1 MAIMSAIAGVAGIA
15 GSYLSNK
22 AQSKSTKQAA
32 NIAAQTAAMNNALTE
47 RIFSQNQAALAPYQ
61 QRGNQAGSAINALLG
76 LADIQQPQQPAQ
88 ATYQGFGGSPY
99 SGGVPASPVNL
110 TGGTIDVGNPR
121 VNALLGEQGQF
132 DMATGLPLN
141 GGDYGSMQLGGLPAP
156 VTTAAPATN
165 ALSQYQQAF
174 DNYRNSTGYQFRLNE
189 GNKAIGANFAARGL
203 NNSGAAVRRA
213 MDYGQNIA
221 SGEFGNYLGYLSNQQ
236 GVGFGAAS
244 AQAGV
249 GQNYV
254 NTVSAN
260 NNNAGSAAANAALL
274 RGQANA
280 NMWGG
285 ILQGAGNIFGSSFG
299 FGG

>member
-1 MAIMSAIAGVAGIA
+1 MAIASAIAGVAGIA
-15 GSYLSNK
+15 GSYLSSK
-22 AQSKSTKQAA
+22 AQKKAA
-32 NIAAQTAAMNNALTE
+32 NTAAASAERTAAMNNALA
-47 RIFSQNQAALAPYQ
+47 RDIYGQNQAVLAPYQ
-61 QRGNQAGSAINALLG
+61 QRGNAAGSAINALLG

-132 DMATGLPLN
+132 DMNTGLPLN
-141 GGDYGSMQLGGLPAP
+141 GGDYGAMQLGGQPTMTQP
-156 VTTAAPATN
+156 TAQPN

-174 DNYRNSTGYQFRLNE
+174 DSYRNSTGYQFRLNE

-203 NNSGAAVRRA
+203 NNSGAAVRSA
-213 MDYGQNIA
+213 MQYGQNIA
-221 SGEFGNYLGYLSNQQ
+221 SGEFGNYMGLLSNQQ
-236 GVGFGAAS
+236 GVGLSAAS